1 MNGKRATIRRATYLL
16 NDVLKSAP
24 WKVLTTRSMATQA
37 FSQLFIHTKNLSKGS
52 INKHPM

>member
-52 INKHPM
+52 INKHPR